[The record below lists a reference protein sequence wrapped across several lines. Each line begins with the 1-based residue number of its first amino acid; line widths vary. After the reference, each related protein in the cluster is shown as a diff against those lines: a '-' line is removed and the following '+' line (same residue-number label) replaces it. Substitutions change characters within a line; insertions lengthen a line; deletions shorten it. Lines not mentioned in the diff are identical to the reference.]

1 MIFVTF
7 YDLISFAKLFSR
19 IASGNTTMSD
29 AEMEAAAKVLRQLGD
44 SAPNWN
50 PAQKEIYKDMV
61 DAAKEDTRGQQNG
74 SLG

>member
-1 MIFVTF
+1 MTF

-29 AEMEAAAKVLRQLGD
+29 AEMEAAAKVLKQLGD

-50 PAQKEIYKDMV
+50 PAQKKLYEAMV
-61 DAAKEDTRGQQNG
+61 DAAKEGSRGQQNG